1 MDAAVHPSDSPM
13 VDVGMSLLD
22 LPKGVSALV
31 ASVQPHDDGNAFLTD
46 RLAELGFL
54 PGERVRVLAHG
65 PLGREP
71 VAVRVGTATFALR
84 RHEAGCVRVVAERP

>member
-1 MDAAVHPSDSPM
+1 MDAAVSPFSTSNQR
-13 VDVGMSLLD
+13 VGMSLLD
-22 LPKGVSALV
+22 LPRGVSALV
-31 ASVQPHDDGNAFLTD
+31 AGVFGLRREDEFLAD

-54 PGERVRVLAHG
+54 PGERVRILAYG

-84 RHEAGCVRVVAERP
+84 RHEAACVRVLADRP